1 MTATLQWNR
10 LQISA
15 DGDAEFSAEVSENL
29 PKLLGLDFP
38 RLELD
43 LGTSKNLTAE
53 GFKTIGLLLANTIN
67 GHQVLVR
74 VTEEIAGYFEGSGL
88 SDIVDVLVVE
98 HMDGSVKEQPEFD
111 ELAPD
116 EDSDEHDVTGSEN
129 DNINQT
135 RIQTE
140 AARGQ
145 IIDEED
151 DKAYDIGQE
160 LIIGREAPATAVF
173 QIPTISKRHFRV
185 FVQGPA
191 YFIEDLRST
200 NGTYLNGNPLTQPQ
214 PLGDGDEIVVA
225 ITLKHPNGAR
235 RFKFL
240 QG

>member
-10 LQISA
+10 LQITA
-15 DGDAEFSAEVSENL
+15 DGDTQFSAEVSENL

-43 LGTSKNLTAE
+43 LTASNNLTVE
-53 GFKTIGLLLANTIN
+53 GFKTIGLLLAETVN
-67 GHQVLVR
+67 GHQLLVR
-74 VTEEIAGYFEGSGL
+74 VTEEVAEYFEDSGL
-88 SDIVDVLVVE
+88 SDLMDVLVVE
-98 HMDGSVKEQPEFD
+98 HMDGSIKEQPDFD

-116 EDSDEHDVTGSEN
+116 SEHNATVAEN

-135 RIQTE
+135 RVQTE

-145 IIDEED
+145 LIDEED
-151 DKAYDIGQE
+151 DIAYDIGQE
-160 LIIGREAPATAVF
+160 LIIGREAPATAIF

-214 PLGDGDEIVVA
+214 PLADGDEIVVA
-225 ITLKHPNGAR
+225 ITLKHPSGAR
-235 RFKFL
+235 RFVFS